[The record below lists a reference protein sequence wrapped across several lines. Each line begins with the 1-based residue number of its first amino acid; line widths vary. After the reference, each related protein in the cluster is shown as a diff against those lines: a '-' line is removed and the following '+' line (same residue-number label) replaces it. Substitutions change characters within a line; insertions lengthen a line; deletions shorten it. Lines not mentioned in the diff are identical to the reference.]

1 MKEHHPLNFLQ
12 EKDFITW
19 RLTGDPSLERIWK
32 DYLELHPEEKEAFET
47 AIRRFSHIKLNPE
60 RLTPAEESALCE
72 RIRLA
77 NEKRNA
83 RRFRL
88 YVIRYAA
95 AACILLATG
104 LSFYLTSKKGNEAPL
119 LLSENLTAGENLEK
133 ENICLITGDKSTSF
147 NQDVH
152 VQINKEGAMLV
163 EEVGSGKS
171 AVVETDKSSLNKLVV
186 PYGKRSQLILPDG
199 SKAWINSGS
208 ILEFP
213 SSFTGN
219 RRMVNLSGE
228 MFIEVAKDSGKPF
241 FVNTPGF
248 QVKVYGTQFNI
259 SAYQDNDAQSVVLV
273 SGSVSFTTGNK
284 KETYLQPNEML
295 VYKNREIGKSKVEV
309 ERYISWKEGYLLLEN
324 TPITTVLKDI
334 ERYYN
339 LTFEIPEEADVSART
354 CTGKL
359 YLSDD
364 PDNVLKAVGIL
375 ASIRYTRDGKTIH
388 LNINP

>member
-1 MKEHHPLNFLQ
+1 MKEHPPIHFLQ

-19 RLTGDPSLERIWK
+19 RLTGDPSLETFWK
-32 DYLELHPEEKEAFET
+32 EYLEIHPEEKRAFET
-47 AIRRFSHIKLNPE
+47 AVRQFSHIRLNPE
-60 RLTPAEESALCE
+60 RLTPAEESDLLQ
-72 RIRLA
+72 RIHITA
-77 NEKRNA
+77 KRGNV
-83 RRFRL
+83 RKFRL
-88 YVIRYAA
+88 LLIRYAA

-104 LSFYLTSKKGNEAPL
+104 LFFYLISERTEDVPP

-152 VQINKEGAMLV
+152 VQINKEGSALV

-186 PYGKRSQLILPDG
+186 PYGKRSRLILPDG
-199 SKAWINSGS
+199 STAWINSGS
-208 ILEFP
+208 VLEFP

-219 RRMVNLSGE
+219 NRIVNLTGE
-228 MFIEVAKDSGKPF
+228 MFIEVAKDSRKPF
-241 FVNTPGF
+241 FVNTPDF

-259 SAYQDNDAQSVVLV
+259 SAYQDDAAQSVVLV
-273 SGSVSFTTGNK
+273 SGSVSFKSKNK
-284 KETYLQPNEML
+284 KETYLKPNEML
-295 VYKNREIGKSKVEV
+295 VYKNREIEKKEVEV
-309 ERYISWKEGYLLLEN
+309 DRYISWKEGYIILEN
-324 TPITTVLKDI
+324 TPITVVLKDI

-339 LTFEIPEEADVSART
+339 QSFTIAEDANLSART

-364 PDNVLKAVGIL
+364 PENVLKAVSIL
-375 ASIRYTRDGKTIH
+375 SSIRYTREGKTIH
-388 LNINP
+388 IDINP